1 MGLNEDLGDREN
13 VGSAAVATQRARE
26 NRRSCNRHDDCTK
39 AEEEFKAENGRAP
52 GFNFHCHDEE
62 CEDCFGC

>member
-1 MGLNEDLGDREN
+1 MEQLKDKP
-13 VGSAAVATQRARE
+13 
-26 NRRSCNRHDDCTK
+26 RSCNRHSDCDE
-39 AEEEFKAENGRAP
+39 AEDKVLAKHPGMKRWEI